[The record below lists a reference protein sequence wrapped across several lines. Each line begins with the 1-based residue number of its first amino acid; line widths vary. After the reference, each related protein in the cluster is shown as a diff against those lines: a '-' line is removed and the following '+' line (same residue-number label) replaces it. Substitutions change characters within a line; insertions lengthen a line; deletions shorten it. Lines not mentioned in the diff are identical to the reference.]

1 MTKKENQPSSGL
13 RPEKKASAS
22 ARSGL
27 LAAVSLLGVS
37 LGTSDAAP
45 LDGSGPAAS
54 VKDAAAGEKLVQSV
68 TIKWPKQK
76 AGKESKQMKW
86 DRRRRNPKGASPIP
100 DPPARR

>member
-1 MTKKENQPSSGL
+1 MTKKENQKSPEL

-37 LGTSDAAP
+37 LGASDAAP
-45 LDGSGPAAS
+45 PDGSGPAAS

-68 TIKWPKQK
+68 TIKFDKSRKTQ
-76 AGKESKQMKW
+76 KESRQHKGE
-86 DRRRRNPKGASPIP
+86 RRRQKQAILIQKR
-100 DPPARR
+100 